1 MYNSRVRITVMG
13 ENMNLAVK
21 IAFFDVDGTLL
32 PIGEKEPSNKTVYA
46 LKELQ
51 KNGVILCMA
60 TGRGVLMMP
69 KLRDIC
75 FDAYITFN
83 GSYCFTDSEVIS
95 KTPIPPA
102 DVLQIW
108 KNTQQMKR
116 AMAISNEKY
125 TVANGTD
132 ADLETYFSFGGS
144 SLVIDEN
151 FADKCKED
159 IYQIMMSCRS
169 SEYETILKGTQG
181 TAVTA
186 WWDKAADFIPLESG
200 KGQAV
205 KRVLDYYGF
214 SPQEAIAFGDGSND
228 IAMFN
233 AVETAVAMGNAS
245 DTVKEV
251 ADDICQSVDED
262 GIYFYC
268 VDNNIIQR
276 M

>member
-1 MYNSRVRITVMG
+1 MYSFKVRNPIR
-13 ENMNLAVK
+13 EKNMNLAVK

-46 LKELQ
+46 LGELQ
-51 KNGVILCMA
+51 KNGIILCMA

-83 GSYCFTDSEVIS
+83 GSYCFTDS
-95 KTPIPPA
+95 
-102 DVLQIW
+102 
-108 KNTQQMKR
+108 
-116 AMAISNEKY
+116 
-125 TVANGTD
+125 
-132 ADLETYFSFGGS
+132 GGS

-169 SEYETILKGTQG
+169 SEYESILQETQG
-181 TAVTA
+181 TSVTA